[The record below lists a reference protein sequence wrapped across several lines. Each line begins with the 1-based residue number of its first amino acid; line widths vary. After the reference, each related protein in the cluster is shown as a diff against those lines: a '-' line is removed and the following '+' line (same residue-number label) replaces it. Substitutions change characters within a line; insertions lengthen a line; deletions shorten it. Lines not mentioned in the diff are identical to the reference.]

1 MPNGNVPAHQ
11 DDLQSKASAEETLV
25 RYQALL
31 AQTADQITALVPG
44 LSWQW
49 TYEDTTAS
57 CPGPL
62 ADTGAVQILTR
73 HVVFDGP
80 IPDEQWPAAVDIVAK
95 HAAELGADKRFTYI
109 DKPGDHDIAISGGNG
124 VEIRFGTKTAANL
137 SARSD
142 CHLKQADMTAVA
154 G

>member
-11 DDLQSKASAEETLV
+11 DDLRSKTSAEETLV
-25 RYQALL
+25 RYEALL
-31 AQTADQITALVPG
+31 AQTADRITALVHG

-49 TYEDTTAS
+49 AYEDTTVS

-80 IPDEQWPAAVDIVAK
+80 IPDEQWSAAVDIVAK
-95 HAAELGADKRFTYI
+95 HAAELGADSRFAYV
-109 DKPGDHDIAISGGNG
+109 DKPGDHDIAISGDKG

-142 CHLKQADMTAVA
+142 CHLKQVDMTSDA